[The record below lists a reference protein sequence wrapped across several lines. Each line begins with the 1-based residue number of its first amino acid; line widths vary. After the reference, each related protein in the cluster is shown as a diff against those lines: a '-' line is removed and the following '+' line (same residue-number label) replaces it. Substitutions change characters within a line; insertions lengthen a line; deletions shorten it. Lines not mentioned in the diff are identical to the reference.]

1 MNKNFTIIIPHKNLP
16 LLLERL
22 LNSIPERD
30 DLEIIVVDDHSD
42 PEKIDFN
49 CFPGKNRKNFKLL
62 SNDGDR
68 GAGHARNF
76 ALPYATGKWVLF
88 ADSDDF
94 FNMGF
99 DEFLNNY
106 VNCDADIVYFNANS
120 VDTETYEPSNRANH
134 LNEFIE
140 EYEKDHKR
148 GEMIMRHWF
157 TEPWC
162 KMIRRDLIEKH
173 NVEFDN
179 TCIHEDVKFSCLIGL
194 YAKSVVVDNRQ
205 LYCVTSRKDSLSRTQ
220 TLKTYLDELKVFAWW
235 KKYLLDNH
243 ISLELPKFDFRV
255 YNFSRH
261 LYKDNK
267 LFRTEYCILREVGF
281 SHTYIIGQILK
292 YLAKSVGYKLK

>member
-1 MNKNFTIIIPHKNLP
+1 MNKNFTIIIPHNNLP

-22 LNSIPERD
+22 LLSIPERD

-42 PEKIDFN
+42 PEKVDFN
-49 CFPGKNRKNFKLL
+49 RFPVKRKNFRLL
-62 SNDGDR
+62 SNEGER
-68 GAGHARNF
+68 GAGHARNY
-76 ALPYATGKWVLF
+76 ALPYAEGKWIIF

-99 DEFLNNY
+99 DWFLNDY

-140 EYEKDHKR
+140 EYEKNHKR
-148 GEMIMRHWF
+148 GEMIMRYWF

-173 NVEFDN
+173 NVSFDN

-194 YAKSVVVDNRQ
+194 YARSVVVDNRQ

-235 KKYLLDNH
+235 KKCLLDNH
-243 ISLELPKFDFRV
+243 ISLELPKFDFRA

-267 LFRTEYCILREVGF
+267 LFRTEYCILRAVGF

-292 YLAKSVGYKLK
+292 YLVKSVGYKLK

>member
-1 MNKNFTIIIPHKNLP
+1 MNKNFTIIIPHNNLP

-22 LNSIPERD
+22 LLSIPERD

-42 PEKIDFN
+42 PEKVDFN
-49 CFPGKNRKNFKLL
+49 RFPVKRKNFRLL
-62 SNDGDR
+62 SNEGER
-68 GAGHARNF
+68 GAGHARNY
-76 ALPYATGKWVLF
+76 ALPYAEGKWIIF

-99 DEFLNNY
+99 DRFLNDY

-140 EYEKDHKR
+140 EYEKNHKR
-148 GEMIMRHWF
+148 GEMIMRYWF

-173 NVEFDN
+173 NVSFDN

-194 YAKSVVVDNRQ
+194 YARSVVVDNRQ

-235 KKYLLDNH
+235 KKCLLDNH
-243 ISLELPKFDFRV
+243 ISLELPKFDFRA

-267 LFRTEYCILREVGF
+267 LFRTEYCILRAVGF

-292 YLAKSVGYKLK
+292 YLVKSVGYKLK